1 MCLCPIG
8 IEGIVLIADIE
19 IAFVLNHKGFDKGM
33 GCSVS
38 LCFVG
43 LSSNG
48 VIYVFCGGGLC
59 KYLCGRQGYQ

>member
-8 IEGIVLIADIE
+8 IEGIVLITDIE

-33 GCSVS
+33 GSSVS

-43 LSSNG
+43 FSSNG
-48 VIYVFCGGGLC
+48 AVYASSGARLC